1 MLRMLATR
9 NLSKNLALSVAI
21 AVTAFSGDIHSYAAN
36 GEESLANPASKAV
49 VESAAAQSTADTP
62 EAAPTL
68 LTREQMLEAMIE
80 AERLRS
86 AAARPDPAINNKEML
101 AKWGVRVLGTSY
113 AADGFWIVFR
123 FHVDDVDKAK
133 PLFDSKIKP
142 YLMSEKTGVKMAVPE
157 AAKIGS
163 LRTTDRG
170 GNIKEQKIYTI
181 MFANP
186 AFQVAPGERVS
197 VVIGDFKA
205 EHMTVQ
211 GKRTNMSVKPVQSA
225 DAKPSD

>member
-1 MLRMLATR
+1 MIRKLATSH
-9 NLSKNLALSVAI
+9 LSRNLALSMAIVA
-21 AVTAFSGDIHSYAAN
+21 TALSGDIHAFAA
-36 GEESLANPASKAV
+36 GGAEPSMQTAAD
-49 VESAAAQSTADTP
+49 SAAA
-62 EAAPTL
+62 APL
-68 LTREQMLEAMIE
+68 LTREQMLEGMIE

-86 AAARPDPAINNKEML
+86 AAARPDAAINNKAML
-101 AKWGVRVLGTSY
+101 EKWGVRVIGTSY

-123 FHVDDVDKAK
+123 FHVVDADKAR

-142 YLMSEKTGVKMAVPE
+142 YLMSDKTGVKMAVPE

-170 GNIKEQKIYTI
+170 GNIKEAKTYTI

-186 AFQVAPGERVS
+186 AFQVAPGEHVS
-197 VVIGDFKA
+197 VVIGDFMA

-211 GKRTNMSVKPVQSA
+211 GKRSNMSVKSLQSA
-225 DAKPSD
+225 DAGTAD